1 MKKIKNLFSAI
12 NTKITVLFLLLFIPL
27 FLAGFS
33 IYKYG
38 YTSVKQEIT
47 DSSTSQLSLYAHS
60 LSDEITRIQLSCYQ
74 LASNEDINYLANAYS
89 IMGEYERSQYILR
102 TAQLLSILQNSSSF
116 IESAAIYIPAMKKTI
131 SVNDSEPGIIFED
144 YMNHQGKKDSQNNS
158 IYYEKTQICLYIQCP
173 IILTSESD
181 LSELFVLKITFSN
194 RAIEE
199 MLKYYTQFP
208 DSYIILSSDDGS
220 FFLTSDL
227 PSEKESPS
235 ELMTTVTTVEHTGL
249 SLTSCISTAQLFGKI
264 KDYRFIWFIYFL
276 LALLIIV
283 LFSFAL
289 HHMLNRPIRY
299 LMNAIKTVES
309 GNYQI
314 SSKPYQSRDEFRTL
328 YKAFAKMA
336 HNLDDL
342 IHQVYEQ
349 KILTQKAE
357 LKQLQSQINPHFL
370 YNSFFNIYRLAK
382 DEDCDNIIVFSQY
395 LGKYY
400 QYITR
405 NASSEVPLIAEY
417 EHAQNYCNI
426 QLFRFHDRLQIEISP
441 LPERFHSLMVPRII
455 IQPIIENAF
464 EHGLQ
469 NVDAPCIKIDILEE
483 NQVLTIRIQD
493 NGPKLSPEIFENLS
507 EKLNTTEQTL
517 ETTALINI
525 HRRLRMK
532 YGPFAGI
539 TLTQEGVCGLTVS
552 IHIPIN

>member
-158 IYYEKTQICLYIQCP
+158 IYYEKNQICLYIQCP

-299 LMNAIKTVES
+299 
-309 GNYQI
+309 
-314 SSKPYQSRDEFRTL
+314 
-328 YKAFAKMA
+328 
-336 HNLDDL
+336 
-342 IHQVYEQ
+342 
-349 KILTQKAE
+349 
-357 LKQLQSQINPHFL
+357 
-370 YNSFFNIYRLAK
+370 
-382 DEDCDNIIVFSQY
+382 
-395 LGKYY
+395 
-400 QYITR
+400 
-405 NASSEVPLIAEY
+405 
-417 EHAQNYCNI
+417 AQNYCNI

>member
-158 IYYEKTQICLYIQCP
+158 IYYEKNQICLYIQCP

-426 QLFRFHDRLQIEISP
+426 QLFIFHDRLQIEISP

>member
-89 IMGEYERSQYILR
+89 VMGEYERSQYILR

-158 IYYEKTQICLYIQCP
+158 IYYEKNQICLYIQCP

-289 HHMLNRPIRY
+289 HHMLNRR
-299 LMNAIKTVES
+299 S
-309 GNYQI
+309 
-314 SSKPYQSRDEFRTL
+314 
-328 YKAFAKMA
+328 
-336 HNLDDL
+336 
-342 IHQVYEQ
+342 
-349 KILTQKAE
+349 
-357 LKQLQSQINPHFL
+357 
-370 YNSFFNIYRLAK
+370 
-382 DEDCDNIIVFSQY
+382 
-395 LGKYY
+395 
-400 QYITR
+400 
-405 NASSEVPLIAEY
+405 
-417 EHAQNYCNI
+417 
-426 QLFRFHDRLQIEISP
+426 
-441 LPERFHSLMVPRII
+441 
-455 IQPIIENAF
+455 
-464 EHGLQ
+464 
-469 NVDAPCIKIDILEE
+469 DI
-483 NQVLTIRIQD
+483 
-493 NGPKLSPEIFENLS
+493 
-507 EKLNTTEQTL
+507 
-517 ETTALINI
+517 
-525 HRRLRMK
+525 
-532 YGPFAGI
+532 
-539 TLTQEGVCGLTVS
+539 
-552 IHIPIN
+552 